1 MRFVGEGVALVIADT
16 RAAAI
21 EAAEA
26 VAVDY
31 DELPVVTE
39 PMAAMQPGAPSVWD
53 EYPDN
58 IGYLW
63 KRGDVDATE
72 AGLRGAAHVTKLEF
86 SVSRVTANSMEPRG
100 AWAEIG
106 PDGRM
111 VVHASNQSPF
121 NLRNGMANGNFG
133 IPPTDIR
140 VLPGDVGGSF
150 GMKSGVH
157 VEVVLVAWAARRL
170 NRPVRWISDRTEGF
184 LTDEQAREM
193 RITAEIGLDA
203 NNRFTALRLRWNANL
218 GAYCSGRS
226 GWPVGNVGGV
236 AGTYIIPAIA
246 AEVCG
251 IMTHTVPTAAY
262 RGAGRPEATY
272 AIERVI
278 DVAARERGIS
288 PYELRRI
295 NLIPPEAMPYKTA
308 LTFLYDCGEFEG
320 NMTKAA
326 ELAELDTFE
335 SRRADAEKRG
345 KLRGIGLTNCIEVAG
360 GPFLR
365 PAKDLSTLRFAED
378 GRLILRSGSMSVG
391 QGLETTMTQIVADRF
406 GIPIENILY
415 EQGDTDQL
423 PFGKGN
429 GGSGAL
435 CIGGSAVMLAVDK
448 VIERARNS
456 PPSCWKPPS
465 PTSNSMTANSTSPA
479 PIVPSTSPPWAA
491 RRFDPNFIPPGE
503 EGGLVESGEFTPTAV
518 TFPNG
523 THICEVEIDPDTGV
537 TEIVRYCAVEE
548 LGKVLNPMIVA
559 GQIHGGVAQGIGQAM
574 GEVIIHDP
582 DSGQMLTA
590 IFHGLPDA
598 ARDDLPDFRLATREV
613 PTKGNPIGAKGV
625 GEAGTVGAMAA
636 VMNAVNDALAPLG
649 IRHFDMPAT
658 PARVWEAIRRLPREV
673 SKDQA
678 ATLTSIFFVSAAVAG
693 SFGNVTVSTPVE
705 KSASIIERSTPSGSQ
720 NDRTGECGS
729 ASPSD
734 PSPSCFFSLFKGRR
748 SPLMVTSMSF
758 SAGKFG
764 GQPSRSIAAP
774 VAPTPA
780 RRSRRKPPRPC
791 CKYSVRS
798 LVAAEQTHDFA
809 AHDSADDTQRGVH
822 QKSLATSVG
831 QPMREVAGDQAEND
845 PTDKSHAAPLSF
857 RREKLITR
865 VGDPHPAAHQPV
877 RAQ

>member
-1 MRFVGEGVALVIADT
+1 MSTLESRSVPRREDQRLLTGGGNYAADAHREGMLHAILVRSPHAHAAIGAINTTAARAMPGIVAVYVDTDLTNVNPIPGGINFPRPDGGPSAKTDRPLLARSRVRFVGEPVALVIAET
-16 RAAAI
+16 RAAGL

-26 VAVDY
+26 VTVEY
-31 DELPVVTE
+31 SEHPVVTTVA
-39 PMAAMQPGAPSVWD
+39 AAMAPGAAPVWD

-63 KRGDVDATE
+63 KRGDVEKTE
-72 AGLRGAAHVTKLEF
+72 ANLKAAAHVTKLEF
-86 SVSRVTANSMEPRG
+86 TVSRVTANTMEPRG

-157 VEVVLVAWAARRL
+157 QEVVLVAWAAREL
-170 NRPVRWISDRTEGF
+170 QRPVRWISERTEGF

-193 RITAEIGLDA
+193 TIIAELGFDAHNKITALK
-203 NNRFTALRLRWNANL
+203 LRWNANL

-226 GWPVGNVGGV
+226 GWPVGNVGGI

-251 IMTHTVPTAAY
+251 VLTHTVPTAAY

-272 AIERVI
+272 AIERLI
-278 DVAARERGIS
+278 DVAARELGVS

-320 NMTKAA
+320 NMIKAA
-326 ELAELDTFE
+326 ELADLDTFE
-335 SRRADAEKRG
+335 NRRAEAASRG

-378 GRLILRSGSMSVG
+378 GKLILRSGSMSVG
-391 QGLETTMTQIVADRF
+391 QGLETTFCQIVAERF
-406 GIPIENILY
+406 GIPMENVLY

-448 VIERARNS
+448 VIERARKLAS
-456 PPSCWKPPS
+456 DLLE
-465 PTSNSMTANSTSPA
+465 TAVADIELREGKFHIAGTDRSIDVASVGRA
-479 PIVPSTSPPWAA
+479 S
-491 RRFDPNFIPPGE
+491 FDPNFVPPGE
-503 EGGLVESGEFTPTAV
+503 EGGLTESGEFIPTAV

-537 TEIVRYCAVEE
+537 TEIARYSAVEE
-548 LGKVLNPMIVA
+548 LGKVLNPLIVG
-559 GQIHGGVAQGIGQAM
+559 GQIHGGVVQGIGQAM
-574 GEVIIHDP
+574 GELIVHDP

-590 IFHGLPDA
+590 SFMDYQMPRAGE
-598 ARDDLPDFRLATREV
+598 LPDFRLATREV
-613 PTKGNPIGAKGV
+613 PTKVNPLGAKGV

-658 PARVWEAIRRLPREV
+658 PGRVWEAIT
-673 SKDQA
+673 A
-678 ATLTSIFFVSAAVAG
+678 A
-693 SFGNVTVSTPVE
+693 
-705 KSASIIERSTPSGSQ
+705 
-720 NDRTGECGS
+720 
-729 ASPSD
+729 
-734 PSPSCFFSLFKGRR
+734 
-748 SPLMVTSMSF
+748 
-758 SAGKFG
+758 
-764 GQPSRSIAAP
+764 
-774 VAPTPA
+774 
-780 RRSRRKPPRPC
+780 
-791 CKYSVRS
+791 
-798 LVAAEQTHDFA
+798 
-809 AHDSADDTQRGVH
+809 
-822 QKSLATSVG
+822 
-831 QPMREVAGDQAEND
+831 
-845 PTDKSHAAPLSF
+845 
-857 RREKLITR
+857 
-865 VGDPHPAAHQPV
+865 
-877 RAQ
+877 RAK

>member
-1 MRFVGEGVALVIADT
+1 MSTLESRSVPRREDQRLLTGGGNYAADARRDGMLHAILVRSPHAHATITAIDATAARGMPGIVAVYVDADLTNVNPIPGGIGFPRPDGGPSAKTDRPLLARGRVRFVGEPVALVIAET
-16 RAAAI
+16 RAAGL

-26 VAVDY
+26 VTADY
-31 DELPVVTE
+31 SELSLVTTVA
-39 PMAAMQPGAPSVWD
+39 AAMAQGAPPVWD

-63 KRGDVDATE
+63 KRGDVEKTE
-72 AGLRGAAHVTKLEF
+72 ANLKAAAHVTKLEF
-86 SVSRVTANSMEPRG
+86 TVSRVTANTMEPRG

-121 NLRNGMANGNFG
+121 NLRNGMANGNFN

-157 VEVVLVAWAARRL
+157 QEVVLVAWAAREL
-170 NRPVRWISDRTEGF
+170 KRPVRWISERTEGF

-193 RITAEIGLDA
+193 TIIAELGLDA
-203 NNRFTALRLRWNANL
+203 DNKITALKLRWNANL

-226 GWPVGNVGGV
+226 GWPVGNVGGI

-251 IMTHTVPTAAY
+251 VLTHTVPTAAY

-272 AIERVI
+272 AIERLI
-278 DVAARERGIS
+278 DVAARELGVS

-320 NMTKAA
+320 NMIKAA
-326 ELAELDTFE
+326 ELADLDTFE
-335 SRRADAEKRG
+335 QRRAEAASRG

-378 GRLILRSGSMSVG
+378 GKLILRSGSMSVG
-391 QGLETTMTQIVADRF
+391 QGLETTFCQIVADRF
-406 GIPIENILY
+406 GIPMENILY

-448 VIERARNS
+448 VIERAKKLAS
-456 PPSCWKPPS
+456 DLLE
-465 PTSNSMTANSTSPA
+465 
-479 PIVPSTSPPWAA
+479 AA
-491 RRFDPNFIPPGE
+491 VADIELREGKFHITGTDRSIDVASVGRASFDPNFVPPGE
-503 EGGLVESGEFTPTAV
+503 EGGLTESGEFIPTAV

-537 TEIVRYCAVEE
+537 TEITRYSAVEE
-548 LGKVLNPMIVA
+548 LGKVLNPLIVG
-559 GQIHGGVAQGIGQAM
+559 GQIHGGVVQGIGQAM
-574 GEVIIHDP
+574 GELIVHDP

-590 IFHGLPDA
+590 SFMDYQMPRAGE
-598 ARDDLPDFRLATREV
+598 LPDFRLATREV
-613 PTKGNPIGAKGV
+613 PTKVNPLGAKGV

-658 PARVWEAIRRLPREV
+658 PGRVWEAIT
-673 SKDQA
+673 A
-678 ATLTSIFFVSAAVAG
+678 A
-693 SFGNVTVSTPVE
+693 
-705 KSASIIERSTPSGSQ
+705 
-720 NDRTGECGS
+720 
-729 ASPSD
+729 
-734 PSPSCFFSLFKGRR
+734 
-748 SPLMVTSMSF
+748 
-758 SAGKFG
+758 
-764 GQPSRSIAAP
+764 
-774 VAPTPA
+774 
-780 RRSRRKPPRPC
+780 
-791 CKYSVRS
+791 
-798 LVAAEQTHDFA
+798 
-809 AHDSADDTQRGVH
+809 
-822 QKSLATSVG
+822 
-831 QPMREVAGDQAEND
+831 
-845 PTDKSHAAPLSF
+845 
-857 RREKLITR
+857 
-865 VGDPHPAAHQPV
+865 
-877 RAQ
+877 RAK